1 MLYNRLLAKPTLHP
15 SLNSKLY
22 TRSVPHATMYRLRA
36 HGPNVQL
43 RKTKATDLCKTTL
56 PRATQVLVFTR
67 TSSRIEAIPKLSAEE
82 FAKEAFLLASLLR
95 GLGSNIS
102 SGFLHCRTPGCNILR
117 RSLLCGD
124 LLRFGLL
131 RGSLLCGDLLRF
143 GLLRIRHLFRLRLFQ
158 SLAAVKAPSFSPPPC
173 VCPHQFGLLRLPL
186 CLLTALSA
194 PSLRP
199 LLGNGPISGGLL
211 FGDLL
216 SFGLLRCNFRC
227 GLFCVRQLF
236 CRCLLLLSRSRL
248 FCGSLGLLGW
258 GRILLS
264 CSKLFCGSLGLPS
277 RGRILVRTQEVGSDA
292 SRPKGR
298 CRSQTIVPPLFT
310 LTGLLF
316 SSLFLLRLHFRS
328 SSLPSR
334 RSLLR
339 LVRLRFRGSFL
350 VLRGV
355 HFSSFLPLGFH
366 LCIRLPFRTSFLFPR
381 GSHCVLL
388 PFGPCCRGLLL
399 PLVCLGFRGSF
410 LLLRS
415 NHYLLL
421 PLGVRCRCRF
431 LLR

>member
-102 SGFLHCRTPGCNILR
+102 SGFLHCRTPGCNLLR
-117 RSLLCGD
+117 GSLLCGD

-199 LLGNGPISGGLL
+199 RLGNGPISGGLL

-227 GLFCVRQLF
+227 GLFRVRQLF

-264 CSKLFCGSLGLPS
+264 CSKLFCGSLGLLARGRILLRRRKFLLCGFIRSCNKLFCRSLGLPC

-334 RSLLR
+334 RSLLP

-366 LCIRLPFRTSFLFPR
+366 LCIRLHFRTSFLFSR
-381 GSHCVLL
+381 GSHSS
-388 PFGPCCRGLLL
+388 LL
-399 PLVCLGFRGSF
+399 PLIVCCRC
-410 LLLRS
+410 LLLR
-415 NHYLLL
+415 
-421 PLGVRCRCRF
+421 
-431 LLR
+431 